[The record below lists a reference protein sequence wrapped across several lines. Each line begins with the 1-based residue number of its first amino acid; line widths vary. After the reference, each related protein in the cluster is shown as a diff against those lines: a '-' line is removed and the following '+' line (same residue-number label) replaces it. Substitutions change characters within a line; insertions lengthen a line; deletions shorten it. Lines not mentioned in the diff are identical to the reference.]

1 MEKSVSVSLA
11 IDGKTVTARRDETV
25 LQCALRHDIF
35 IPHLCT
41 HPNLPPF
48 GACRMCL
55 VQIEGVRGFPTACTT
70 PASEGMLVQTSTPAL
85 QDLRRRILEL
95 ILLEHPS
102 ACLLCA
108 RREPC
113 EQYRPRAEKAG
124 RTTGCHTCNSK
135 ETCEVRILSDQL
147 HVVALP
153 VPPTYRDLAVERAD
167 PFIDRDLNLCILC
180 GRCVRIC
187 KAQHGWA
194 TIDFVGRGSRTH
206 IGQAFGRSLR
216 EAGCRFCGSCVDVC
230 PTGSL
235 ADRYAKWQGKPHSVT
250 ETTCAF
256 CEAACALSLGADRQG
271 RVVTAQGINGAVPVC
286 VLGRFGIPEFWNGA
300 TRLRVPQVRVGSA
313 LREAP
318 WEEALRSAG
327 ERLSAYAG
335 NAFALVCDTTNTL
348 EDRYVFRRFVHDVM
362 HSPHYIEITPDTRG
376 VSRTAL
382 PLGVK
387 AAIATGDLIES
398 RQLNELELLIVQDLY
413 PTAACERASIV
424 FPAAAFA
431 EVDGTVVDG
440 AGQIRP
446 LKSAAAPPGRARPD
460 WWIVSQ
466 LAQAMGAGGFAH
478 ESAGAIR
485 DEIGTVNA
493 SLRIDRDEAP
503 APARDPRLR
512 PTHFRGHRLDER
524 IRGLRELACEEAV
537 PAVVGG

>member
-1 MEKSVSVSLA
+1 MSVSLA

-135 ETCEVRILSDQL
+135 DTCEVRILSDQL

-271 RVVTAQGINGAVPVC
+271 LPGSGKIRVGWDRPGVQELRLSRVPTALGSIRAGGNGAGLAVQ
-286 VLGRFGIPEFWNGA
+286 LRWRRATLPEERGA
-300 TRLRVPQVRVGSA
+300 K
-313 LREAP
+313 
-318 WEEALRSAG
+318 RS
-327 ERLSAYAG
+327 
-335 NAFALVCDTTNTL
+335 
-348 EDRYVFRRFVHDVM
+348 
-362 HSPHYIEITPDTRG
+362 
-376 VSRTAL
+376 
-382 PLGVK
+382 
-387 AAIATGDLIES
+387 
-398 RQLNELELLIVQDLY
+398 
-413 PTAACERASIV
+413 
-424 FPAAAFA
+424 
-431 EVDGTVVDG
+431 
-440 AGQIRP
+440 
-446 LKSAAAPPGRARPD
+446 
-460 WWIVSQ
+460 
-466 LAQAMGAGGFAH
+466 GG
-478 ESAGAIR
+478 
-485 DEIGTVNA
+485 
-493 SLRIDRDEAP
+493 
-503 APARDPRLR
+503 
-512 PTHFRGHRLDER
+512 GHRPV
-524 IRGLRELACEEAV
+524 RGSLGH
-537 PAVVGG
+537 P